1 VITTFNCFEILYNL
15 EFDRQLSDNKL
26 TIPSKIYNNKD
37 KSHPWKRSIKGLK
50 VKSQKKI
57 VIIGD
62 SHVRG
67 LTSELK
73 NNLGHEY
80 SIFSTFMPGA
90 GLQNITKLA
99 KREISTLTNSDTVI
113 VCGGSNDVNRDMSQL
128 GLNSLKNFVNLRT
141 NTNVLIL
148 TLPLR
153 HDLIQDS
160 CVNKEMYTYT
170 FNRKLH
176 KIMKNKEMVKILDY
190 DIAREGFTHHG
201 QHLSSTGK
209 SKVAQII
216 AKHLTRS
223 TRNNN
228 IDSIP
233 MKWKITTS
241 DFIPTGRDVK
251 DFHNDTSDLV
261 NDGNEENQST
271 TNNQNNR
278 TSNRRK
284 KFPLTRSHDFL
295 WE

>member
-1 VITTFNCFEILYNL
+1 MITTFNCFEILYNL

-80 SIFSTFMPGA
+80 SISSTFMPDA

-99 KREISTLTNSDTVI
+99 KSEISTLTNSDTII

-148 TLPLR
+148 TFPPR
-153 HDLIQDS
+153 HDLIQDF

-176 KIMKNKEMVKILDY
+176 KIMKNKEMVTILDY
-190 DIAREGFTHHG
+190 DIAREGFTRHG
-201 QHLSSTGK
+201 QHLNSIGK
-209 SKVAQII
+209 SKVAQSI
-216 AKHLTRS
+216 AQYLTRS
-223 TRNNN
+223 TKLN
-228 IDSIP
+228 
-233 MKWKITTS
+233 
-241 DFIPTGRDVK
+241 
-251 DFHNDTSDLV
+251 
-261 NDGNEENQST
+261 
-271 TNNQNNR
+271 
-278 TSNRRK
+278 
-284 KFPLTRSHDFL
+284 
-295 WE
+295 